1 MNKNYFKGV
10 MRNMR
15 EFTAEMDNNKVR
27 YDRAREKA
35 ANDYAEAK
43 GSMLYD
49 RVFTEVDNDFLDRQ
63 VATVEKFKKEL
74 MPLVDGMRAEASA
87 RVIKAPTTDMI
98 NNLALLNEMDDL
110 TPRTLNLYAD
120 SMADC
125 PSSLQRLAQIAKK
138 HDLQMSVQPQDSI
151 LNAIDRLEGFLA
163 EYLRYYKGD
172 LATCPSF
179 ATRDMWR
186 YFQPED
192 VYAKGVKFD
201 DSILGRTFHSTEEV
215 DNLFWSQ
222 FVGIGSPDTVSS
234 TAENA
239 PVVQYFFSSV
249 EALSDFIEKS
259 CEGLSAEKAKDVTES
274 ILSDCPEQYGVIY
287 RNYKDTGETL
297 DLNGAENGVLA

>member
-1 MNKNYFKGV
+1 MSKNYFKGV

-27 YDRAREKA
+27 HSRAREKA

-43 GSMLYD
+43 GSMLYE
-49 RVFTEVDNDFLDRQ
+49 RVFAEVDNDFSARR

-74 MPLVDGMRAEASA
+74 MPLLDGMRAEASA

-98 NNLALLNEMDDL
+98 NNLALLNEMEDL
-110 TPRTLNLYAD
+110 TPGTLKLYAE
-120 SMADC
+120 SMRNC
-125 PSSLQRLAQIAKK
+125 PLALQKLAQIAKK
-138 HDLQMSVQPQDSI
+138 NDLQMSVPPQDSI
-151 LNAIDRLEGFLA
+151 LNNIDRLEGFLA
-163 EYLRYYKGD
+163 EYLRYYMGD
-172 LATCPSF
+172 LTMCPSF

-192 VYAKGVKFD
+192 AYVKGVKFD
-201 DSILGRTFHSTEEV
+201 DSLLGRTFHSTEEV
-215 DNLFWSQ
+215 DNLFWTQ
-222 FVGIGSPDTVSS
+222 FVGIGSPDIVSS

-259 CEGLSAEKAKDVTES
+259 CNGLSAEKAKEVTES
-274 ILSDCPEQYGVIY
+274 ILSDCPEQYGTIY

-297 DLNGAENGVLA
+297 DLNGSETEI